1 MAADSHFEIAVQ
13 LEFLDAS
20 AKTPFMVDRHVENLW
35 WTLLK
40 FLYDKLLILRIIFPK
55 RKHTIFDFSLEI

>member
-1 MAADSHFEIAVQ
+1 
-13 LEFLDAS
+13 
-20 AKTPFMVDRHVENLW
+20 MVDRHVENLW

-55 RKHTIFDFSLEI
+55 RKHTIFEFSLEI